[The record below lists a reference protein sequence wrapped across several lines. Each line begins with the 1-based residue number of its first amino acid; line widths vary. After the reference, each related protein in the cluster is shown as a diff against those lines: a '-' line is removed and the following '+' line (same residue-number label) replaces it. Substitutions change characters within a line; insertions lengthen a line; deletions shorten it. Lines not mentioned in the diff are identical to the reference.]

1 MKMASPPGNWKTR
14 YKASDLA
21 DHQRLEMTC
30 KKCNRL
36 VYINKAMISSIR
48 GHEQLYL
55 DELNDARAA
64 KLKIA
69 VAPCA
74 WQWCVLMNSA
84 VLLAGLLDLP
94 PRF

>member
-55 DELNDARAA
+55 DEVERRARCKAQNCRGTMHMA
-64 KLKIA
+64 MVRLDELSGFIGGIA
-69 VAPCA
+69 
-74 WQWCVLMNSA
+74 
-84 VLLAGLLDLP
+84 
-94 PRF
+94 